1 MMENWVFVTPP
12 GSFDEAAMDRRANQA
27 RTVQVV
33 GGPGPDQERF
43 LRGFAADVLPA
54 LRALGRSA

>member
-1 MMENWVFVTPP
+1 
-12 GSFDEAAMDRRANQA
+12 MDRRANQA

-54 LRALGRSA
+54 LPALGRSA